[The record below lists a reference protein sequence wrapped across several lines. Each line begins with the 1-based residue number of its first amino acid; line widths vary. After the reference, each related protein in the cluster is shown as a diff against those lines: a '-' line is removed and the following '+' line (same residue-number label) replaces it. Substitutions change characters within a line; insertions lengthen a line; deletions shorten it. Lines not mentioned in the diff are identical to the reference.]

1 MQKNLVSVA
10 HNVIIESRK
19 TIRVSGVNDIDSLTE
34 SRAILSTVM
43 GEIVVKGEDLHVVS
57 LNEENGDLIM
67 SGKINSLTYSNNS
80 ILDGPIKKLFR

>member
-43 GEIVVKGEDLHVVS
+43 GEIVIKGEDLHVVS
-57 LNEENGDLIM
+57 LNEDNGDLIM

>member
-19 TIRVSGVNDIDSLTE
+19 TIRISGVNDIDSLTE

-57 LNEENGDLIM
+57 LNEDNGDLIM

>member
-57 LNEENGDLIM
+57 LNEENGDLILN
-67 SGKINSLTYSNNS
+67 GKINSLTYSNNS

>member
-43 GEIVVKGEDLHVVS
+43 GEIVVKGGDLHVVS
-57 LNEENGDLIM
+57 LNEDNGDLIM